1 MPLPLMPQATAVWL
15 IENTSLS
22 FEQVAEFCG
31 LHVLEV
37 QGIADEEVASGI
49 KGKNPITSEELTEE
63 DIKNCEKNSK
73 KKLTLNTSKIKLSSK
88 TKKAPRYT
96 PLSRRQDR
104 PNAIAWIIKFHPEIS
119 DGQISKLIGTTKF
132 TINQIRDRTHW
143 NIANVSPKDPVM
155 LGLCKQIDLTAVIEK
170 ARRSSRWKEIQD
182 NMDPN
187 EDSKNSGMQYG
198 LVRKEDHIENTKT
211 EEDQDN
217 VNQIFEGLVESNDK
231 NE

>member
-22 FEQVAEFCG
+22 FEQVAKFCG

-49 KGKNPITSEELTEE
+49 KGKNPITSGELTAE
-63 DIKNCEKNSK
+63 DIKNCEKDNK
-73 KKLTLNTSKIKLSSK
+73 KQLTLNTSKIKLSSK
-88 TKKAPRYT
+88 TKKSPRYT

-104 PNAIAWIIKFHPEIS
+104 PNAIAWVIKFHPEIS

-170 ARRSSRWKEIQD
+170 ARRSSRWKEMQN
-182 NMDPN
+182 NMDIN
-187 EDSKNSGMQYG
+187 EENDNSGMQYG
-198 LVRKEDHIENTKT
+198 LVRKEDHIENEKSI
-211 EEDQDN
+211 EDHEN
-217 VNQIFEGLVESNDK
+217 VNQIFESLVESNGN